1 MSRQYFDFSGLIAD
15 YTVPFELVYT
25 AEDHYNDSGDFV
37 KGEETVQTMHGAIIG
52 FKQSKIFRSEGAIT
66 SQDKHLF
73 MLEPLPSA
81 LTGAK
86 VRYRGQEY
94 LIESETENAEFTGVY
109 AYVLRWCSAFDTL
122 Q

>member
-15 YTVPFELVYT
+15 YSVPFEFVP
-25 AEDHYNDSGDFV
+25 ASKGDYNESGDFERGSAEG
-37 KGEETVQTMHGAIIG
+37 KTMHGAIIG
-52 FKQSKIFRSEGAIT
+52 FKQSKVFRSEGTLTAK
-66 SQDKHLF
+66 DKHLF
-73 MLEPLPSA
+73 MLTPLEEA

-86 VRYRGQEY
+86 VRFRGQEY
-94 LIESETENAEFTGVY
+94 LIEAETENAEFTGVY